1 MAKNWAA
8 YGNVSKKSVPKTKQV
23 TEHRYPVDPQKL
35 AHDTAQLD
43 FETKREKRKGTQLG
57 LETAK
62 FIKTGT
68 PSFGGLLKPL
78 LIGFRNYIYY
88 SRAVSRNNISI
99 IKLFKSNNNIMG
111 WRITCINTIHQEEV
125 RK

>member
-35 AHDTAQLD
+35 AHDIAQLD

-78 LIGFRNYIYY
+78 LIGFVIIFIIVGPSAGIIFQLSSYLSPTIILWVGGLLALILYI
-88 SRAVSRNNISI
+88 RR
-99 IKLFKSNNNIMG
+99 
-111 WRITCINTIHQEEV
+111 R
-125 RK
+125 

>member
-57 LETAK
+57 LETDK
-62 FIKTGT
+62 IYQNWHTFIWRIIKTFT
-68 PSFGGLLKPL
+68 HRFL
-78 LIGFRNYIYY
+78 
-88 SRAVSRNNISI
+88 
-99 IKLFKSNNNIMG
+99 
-111 WRITCINTIHQEEV
+111 
-125 RK
+125 